1 MLLDEN
7 LFSRQRRRRAFAHG
21 TLPRALG
28 VLTLT
33 VDLIVL
39 GSGTAAQSVAYPCRE
54 AGWSVTVV
62 DSDPFGGTCSLR
74 GCDPKK
80 VLVGVSELVDWTR
93 RMTGKGISS
102 PPPTLV
108 WEDMIRFKRTFVDD
122 VPASNERSLQEAGIR
137 AIQGRAHFV
146 GPASLEV
153 GDETLV
159 GRHLVIAAGARHAP
173 LAIPGEEHLT
183 TSTEFLDLEQL
194 PRRVAFVGGGY
205 IAFEFAQ
212 IAARLASGA
221 HTTSSRRHDGN
232 HWTRGMKAR
241 TMQSGFRL
249 VCF

>member
-39 GSGTAAQSVAYPCRE
+39 GSGAAAQSVAYTCRE

-93 RMTGKGISS
+93 RMAGKGISS

-122 VPASNERSLQEAGIR
+122 VPASPSPHAATPVVSAAKSDSVEPPTWKNGRQLKYRSEARSPNRSVTAAALRSMLSWVSITPLGSP
-137 AIQGRAHFV
+137 V
-146 GPASLEV
+146 EPEV
-153 GDETLV
+153 
-159 GRHLVIAAGARHAP
+159 
-173 LAIPGEEHLT
+173 
-183 TSTEFLDLEQL
+183 
-194 PRRVAFVGGGY
+194 
-205 IAFEFAQ
+205 
-212 IAARLASGA
+212 
-221 HTTSSRRHDGN
+221 
-232 HWTRGMKAR
+232 KA
-241 TMQSGFRL
+241 T
-249 VCF
+249 